1 MTKAYLDTTILVDTL
16 LKSGKPAIAAK
27 AAVARF
33 VSTELPM
40 YAIKELKAGPM
51 WNFTWMHNVLAETQ
65 SFFRSLERLQ
75 GMSRTP
81 RRYLTSTAI
90 EALKTAAETMA
101 KEEIAHL
108 EGKYGKRGNVDFVL
122 ADMYRVSLKTKIL
135 TAWKRRHNVAKKTVL
150 PLTCYVERAPYDERG
165 LLKLA
170 PTECWADPECC
181 LAFSLKSC
189 PDDLRKLKGAVDSQP
204 ISREH
209 TRRSQTLSDIARK
222 PKEPITN
229 DMCRNLGDAIFAFFA
244 PADAVIL
251 TTNVADHQPLA
262 QALGKTAEAP

>member
-1 MTKAYLDTTILVDTL
+1 MTKAYLDTTILVNAL
-16 LKSGKPAIAAK
+16 LKTGKDATAAK

-33 VSTELPM
+33 DLTELPM
-40 YAIKELKAGPM
+40 YAIKELKAGPL

-75 GMSRTP
+75 RMSRTP
-81 RRYLTSTAI
+81 RGYTTSTAI
-90 EALKTAAETMA
+90 EALKTAAEKIA
-101 KEEIAHL
+101 REDIAHL

-122 ADMYRVSLKTKIL
+122 ADMYRLSIKTKIQ
-135 TAWKRRHNVAKKTVL
+135 TAWKRRHSVAMKTVL
-150 PLTCYVERAPYDERG
+150 PLSCYVERAPYDERG

-170 PTECWADPECC
+170 PTECLADPECC
-181 LAFSLKSC
+181 LASSLKSR
-189 PDDLRKLKGAVDSQP
+189 PDDLRKLKRAVDSQP
-204 ISREH
+204 LSREH

-222 PKEPITN
+222 PKDPVTN
-229 DMCRNLGDAIFAFFA
+229 DMCRSLGDAIFAFFA

-262 QALGKTAEAP
+262 HALGKTAEAP